1 MFTAAA
7 TVDDDAPV
15 AEVESSSEQLN
26 EALLPAEASKKDEGA
41 KTADSGEATTASKP
55 TTAVVKEDQGV
66 SFAISTPTLWF
77 QLLFCFASIYYCM
90 LLTSWGSPDSLDEGT
105 KLFGDTSSKLCFW
118 IQQVAQ
124 WLTIIVYM
132 ISQTCFG
139 EKE

>member
-15 AEVESSSEQLN
+15 AEAESSSEQLN
-26 EALLPAEASKKDEGA
+26 EALLPAETSKNGEGA
-41 KTADSGEATTASKP
+41 KTANSGEATAAAKTNTAN
-55 TTAVVKEDQGV
+55 VVNEDQGV

-77 QLLFCFASIYYCM
+77 QLLFSFASIYYCM

-118 IQQVAQ
+118 I
-124 WLTIIVYM
+124 
-132 ISQTCFG
+132 
-139 EKE
+139 